1 MRYTIKYLGQR
12 KEGERIRIK
21 LNKKDVYLKLINENL
36 TEINLK
42 IENGKSELLI
52 PVEGIWILKC
62 IENKVKNSFNSN
74 LEISI
79 Y

>member
-42 IENGKSELLI
+42 IENGESELLI